1 MPFVW
6 SQILIIL
13 CIAYNV
19 GFALFH
25 LCFWRL
31 FRWPKTLMP
40 SGELNSAVT
49 QTLNVMLT
57 YVFLAY
63 AAGLLTA
70 MLSKPETLHPLAIAG
85 ALFWLLRLVL
95 QPWLFPSSRVSRI
108 VTLIFAL
115 GVVLHA
121 GVWLASY
128 RS

>member
-6 SQILIIL
+6 SQCLIIL

-40 SGELNSAVT
+40 SGELNCAVT

-57 YVFLAY
+57 YVFFAY
-63 AAGLLTA
+63 AAGLLATV
-70 MLSKPETLHPLAIAG
+70 LFKPETLQPLAIAG
-85 ALFWLLRLVL
+85 TLFWLLRLVL
-95 QPWLFPSSRVSRI
+95 QPWLFPVSRASWVI
-108 VTLIFAL
+108 TMVFAL
-115 GVVLHA
+115 GIGLHA
-121 GVWLASY
+121 GVWLTS
-128 RS
+128 